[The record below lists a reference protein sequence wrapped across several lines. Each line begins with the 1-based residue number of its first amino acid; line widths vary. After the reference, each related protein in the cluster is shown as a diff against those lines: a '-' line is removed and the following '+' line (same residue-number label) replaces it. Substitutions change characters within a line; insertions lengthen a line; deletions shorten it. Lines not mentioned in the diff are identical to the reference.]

1 MRLHLTVT
9 KYLPIFV
16 LRKIGVTLLMLRHSV
31 SNELNIFLHKAIF
44 PLPVQSGAV
53 HSDLIL
59 AGLRSVLKFSFFPRG
74 IGKSGKA

>member
-1 MRLHLTVT
+1 
-9 KYLPIFV
+9 
-16 LRKIGVTLLMLRHSV
+16 MLRHSV

-74 IGKSGKA
+74 IGKSGKT